1 MTEEE
6 KQYLQRK
13 GWNEERAEEQ
23 NGGES
28 VRKDQESGSK
38 SGLKTR
44 KWPKK
49 WPKKWPNYADVI
61 MDAIERNSKIT
72 IDQLVALLPVGNTT
86 TDKVLNAMQA
96 DGYIRHDGPSNGG
109 EWIVL

>member
-44 KWPKK
+44 K